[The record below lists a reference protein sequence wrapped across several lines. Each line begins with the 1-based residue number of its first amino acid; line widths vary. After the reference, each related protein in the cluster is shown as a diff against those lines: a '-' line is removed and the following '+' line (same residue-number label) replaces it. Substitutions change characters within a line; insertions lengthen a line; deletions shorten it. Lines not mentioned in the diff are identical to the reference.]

1 MLDDPVKERLFKANI
16 MTGLF
21 ALKPFV
27 PEDFLPLREE
37 FLVENRILNE
47 LRSIFF

>member
-1 MLDDPVKERLFKANI
+1 MLDDPIEERLFKANI

-27 PEDFLPLREE
+27 PEDLLPLREE
-37 FLVENRILNE
+37 FLVKERILHQV
-47 LRSIFF
+47 RGFG